1 MNLVNGATSLI
12 PRCKGRNTKPE
23 IFLEC
28 SKDLIARFDGNF
40 LVAAALAAG
49 KTALEWPFNGYHLSV
64 SVEFL
69 DFHSEGVVRADPET
83 AATI

>member
-1 MNLVNGATSLI
+1 MNLVNWVSSLI
-12 PRCKGRNTKPE
+12 TRCKGRDTIPA

-64 SVEFL
+64 IVEFL
-69 DFHSEGVVRADPET
+69 DFHSEGVVRADQEIV
-83 AATI
+83 ARI

>member
-1 MNLVNGATSLI
+1 M
-12 PRCKGRNTKPE
+12 
-23 IFLEC
+23 
-28 SKDLIARFDGNF
+28 
-40 LVAAALAAG
+40 VAAALAAG

-64 SVEFL
+64 IVEFL